1 VVVTWNSAQVL
12 PEMIRTIHAARFGGE
27 LRLVVADNASSDD
40 TLGVVERLAP
50 SAVVTQTGRNAG
62 YAAGINAGIREAGPC
77 DAYFVLNAD
86 MRLEP
91 DTVQVLY
98 DSMQRTG
105 AGIVVPRLLDESGH
119 VRLSLRNRPS
129 IVRAWAESLL
139 GGGITARRDRL
150 GERVGRPSEYLAPRT
165 ADWATGAA
173 MLVSRDCAEAVGEWD
188 ESYFLYSE
196 ETDFALRAQ
205 DAGFTLWYEPR
216 AVAVH
221 FEGDSHRSPALYAL
235 LVRNRI
241 RLFRSRR
248 SRFETALYWCGVF
261 VGEALRAAAP
271 THRAAVSALI
281 GRPGVVAEP
290 EPARELA
297 VAA

>member
-1 VVVTWNSAQVL
+1 
-12 PEMIRTIHAARFGGE
+12 MIRTVHAVQFAGE
-27 LRLVVADNASSDD
+27 VRLVIADNASSDQ
-40 TLGVVERLAP
+40 TLGIVERLAP
-50 SAVVTQTGRNAG
+50 DAVVAQTGRNAG
-62 YAAGINAGIREAGPC
+62 YAAGINAGIRAAGPC

-91 DTVQVLY
+91 NTVQVLY
-98 DSMQRTG
+98 DSMQRTR
-105 AGIVVPRLLDESGH
+105 AGIVVPRLLDENGQ

-139 GGGITARRDRL
+139 GGGIAARRDRL
-150 GERVGRPSEYLAPRT
+150 GERVGRPSEYLAPRP

-173 MLVSRDCAEAVGEWD
+173 MLVSRACVEAVGEWD

-205 DAGFTLWYEPR
+205 DAGFALWYEPR

-248 SRFETALYWCGVF
+248 SRLETALYWCGVF

-281 GRPGVVAEP
+281 GLPGVVAEP
-290 EPARELA
+290 EPTRELA